1 MPKQINP
8 PNVPQARPIE
18 NFWVCLTQKVYERGW
33 ETNTE
38 QQLIR
43 RIESKMKEFD
53 TNFVESLL
61 EGSRQMSD
69 QKVIMVSMLYL
80 NNIFLF
86 RNK

>member
-1 MPKQINP
+1 MDENVNFAPKEINP

-18 NFWVCLTQKVYERGW
+18 GCLAQKVYEGGL

-61 EGSRQMSD
+61 EGV
-69 QKVIMVSMLYL
+69 KAYLKLIMESILDL
-80 NNIFLF
+80 NIFF
-86 RNK
+86 I